1 MLTKQQKKKN
11 QLGGYELL
19 SRSTH
24 TAAIE
29 RRSWEPWTDKENLI
43 FFDSL
48 SRNSRNWA
56 EIARDV
62 GTKRQEQVRTYYYRV
77 LRRISKTLLSVNY
90 NLDNRDRVAT
100 LVAMLAYW
108 SVHTAM
114 PTVEETTMEFAQALK
129 DRIFEQ
135 KAPAP
140 VAAAPARNARAAE
153 PAPLAPSP
161 EKVVIQLVPKST
173 DISEAVAEA
182 GFNPRLQLTF
192 KSKRSIANIVDH
204 VTKKWV
210 HADGMSVAKGSPIR
224 LCTLGQSN
232 VSGWDWGMEDGQP
245 TILEIYQNMGCPPT
259 IKLEYYWSGA
269 PSADQDQ
276 EVEEVDDE
284 EFEQKPI
291 SKVDSVFEP
300 SPFVHPLA
308 QQYSTFESHNIFE
321 MDPVANQL
329 SAMNLLA
336 DPFDEANSISV
347 DADAHFEPI
356 TADDD
361 DDLMLGF
368 DDQASTES
376 MLSEEATAID
386 SPVALPEPVIA
397 PAPAVHMPRVIFTTK
412 PKAIPQ
418 TAPVAKP
425 ITSLTSSINLMQPRA
440 ATPSPFPATPVA
452 LNMSYGSMSNGQG
465 MIQADSFF
473 NIDSDPVFDSGDNT
487 TAALS
492 SYGLDPLENSPS
504 DDTSS
509 FLASSPQTPLRS
521 KALKQHE
528 RPLATLDGSD
538 ADDEDYCY
546 AFNHFTTPKRP
557 RMDSALL

>member
-1 MLTKQQKKKN
+1 LFVF
-11 QLGGYELL
+11 
-19 SRSTH
+19 S
-24 TAAIE
+24 
-29 RRSWEPWTDKENLI
+29 
-43 FFDSL
+43 
-48 SRNSRNWA
+48 
-56 EIARDV
+56 V
-62 GTKRQEQVRTYYYRV
+62 QVRTYYYRV
-77 LRRISKTLLSVNY
+77 LRRISKALLTVNY

-114 PTVEETTMEFAQALK
+114 PTIDENAMEFAQALK

-135 KAPAP
+135 KAPVPAP
-140 VAAAPARNARAAE
+140 VPVAPAARARGAE

-161 EKVVIQLVPKST
+161 EKVVIQLVPKSS
-173 DISEAVAEA
+173 DVSEAVAEA

-210 HADGMSVAKGSPIR
+210 HANGASVTKGSAIR
-224 LCTLGQSN
+224 LCTLGQSQ
-232 VSGWDWGMEDGQP
+232 VSGWDWGMEDGEP
-245 TILEIYQNMGCPPT
+245 SILEIYHNMGCPPT
-259 IKLEYYWSGA
+259 IKLEYYWSGV

-291 SKVDSVFEP
+291 SKIDSVFEP
-300 SPFVHPLA
+300 SQFVHPLA
-308 QQYSTFESHNIFE
+308 QQYTIFESQNIFE
-321 MDPVANQL
+321 MDPVATQL

-336 DPFDEANSISV
+336 DPFDDANSMSV

-361 DDLMLGF
+361 DELMLGF

-376 MLSEEATAID
+376 MLSEEMSAMD
-386 SPVALPEPVIA
+386 SPVALPEPVVA
-397 PAPAVHMPRVIFTTK
+397 PVTPAIHMPRVIFTTK
-412 PKAIPQ
+412 PKSFQ
-418 TAPVAKP
+418 QVAPAVKP
-425 ITSLTSSINLMQPRA
+425 VTSLASSINLMQPRA
-440 ATPSPFPATPVA
+440 ATPSPFPATPMA
-452 LNMSYGSMSNGQG
+452 LNMSYGSMSTGQG
-465 MIQADSFF
+465 MLQTDSFF
-473 NIDSDPVFDSGDNT
+473 NMDSDPVFDSADST

-492 SYGLDPLENSPS
+492 SYGLDPLESSPS
-504 DDTSS
+504 DETNS

-557 RMDSALL
+557 RMDSSLL